1 MECSLRARSFW
12 MFFFFDKGVN
22 SSHRGVWRDPSTG
35 CLLPICLAGVESDMI
50 RCSRWFFWTSHRRMW
65 HVVTIVFLLQ
75 ALIWHQVM
83 MVAGRS
89 KNSSHREVLNVGP
102 AMCYLLRC
110 RHKHSKSFSEHM
122 ESILLCSNSF
132 FHPNAVLNC
141 PGLYVVAIDIFLYN
155 KNILL
160 IIMFEPDSWSY
171 MCADA
176 SFLRFMVTKRAIRC
190 HTVGCQEYSSASP
203 NMLWKG
209 SNERVLWVKLLKFM
223 ET

>member
-1 MECSLRARSFW
+1 M
-12 MFFFFDKGVN
+12 
-22 SSHRGVWRDPSTG
+22 
-35 CLLPICLAGVESDMI
+35 
-50 RCSRWFFWTSHRRMW
+50 
-65 HVVTIVFLLQ
+65 
-75 ALIWHQVM
+75 
-83 MVAGRS
+83 
-89 KNSSHREVLNVGP
+89 GP

-190 HTVGCQEYSSASP
+190 HTVGVKNIVRHHPTCCEKGATKECFGLNYLS
-203 NMLWKG
+203 LWKHRSLPNLSAFLSPHG
-209 SNERVLWVKLLKFM
+209 ARMLFFIITKPMSIILDWMLGREVGTIHSRTVRALRNSCR
-223 ET
+223 